1 MRHPG
6 LAITRFAIKVSPNG
20 AIQHGAKSIMAFIVD
35 LTALGI
41 AHKGAIFHMGADI
54 ILWTAGNLLEAG
66 LLLVAKHLTH
76 TTVAP
81 SGIIQIRALDES
93 PTISWVTP
101 TFRAIKRFNLLARPL
116 IKRPSIRKTTPL
128 ILSPSTKG
136 GRGQDAWQRQTIN
149 LNFCWRRGKL
159 FNCAR
164 KLRWKSINFRKAAH

>member
-93 PTISWVTP
+93 PTISWVGHLIPRLEAGANLRELGMTNRIGCP
-101 TFRAIKRFNLLARPL
+101 LAGAI
-116 IKRPSIRKTTPL
+116 SETV
-128 ILSPSTKG
+128 
-136 GRGQDAWQRQTIN
+136 
-149 LNFCWRRGKL
+149 
-159 FNCAR
+159 
-164 KLRWKSINFRKAAH
+164 